1 MAPPRIVDPT
11 GLHHV
16 FSRGNFRQTIFPTT
30 DHYLMF
36 LARLERA
43 ARRRYWLVLD
53 WCLLPNHYHL
63 LVRLQ
68 DGGLSEGMRELNG
81 TYSRWSNRLAD
92 RTGTGHLVKNRF
104 GCTRPET
111 DGHLWELFRYIPNN
125 PVEAGLVAAPE
136 DWPWSGFRATLGLD
150 RTRPFH
156 QPSELLR
163 YFGDCPETA
172 VERYRQYVTTPR
184 TEVVPAAAA

>member
-1 MAPPRIVDPT
+1 MAPPRIVDPV

-16 FSRGNFRQTIFPTT
+16 FSRGNFRQVIFPT
-30 DHYLMF
+30 DEHYAAF
-36 LARLERA
+36 LGRLERA
-43 ARRRYWLVLD
+43 ARRRCWLVLD

-81 TYSRWSNRLAD
+81 TYSRWSNRLAG

-136 DWPWSGFRATLGLD
+136 DWPWSGFRATIDLE
-150 RTRPFH
+150 RPRPFH

-163 YFGDCPETA
+163 YFGHRPETA
-172 VERYRQYVTTPR
+172 VDRYRDFVHAGRDQ
-184 TEVVPAAAA
+184 VVVAAIA

>member
-1 MAPPRIVDPT
+1 
-11 GLHHV
+11 
-16 FSRGNFRQTIFPTT
+16 
-30 DHYLMF
+30 
-36 LARLERA
+36 
-43 ARRRYWLVLD
+43 
-53 WCLLPNHYHL
+53 
-63 LVRLQ
+63 
-68 DGGLSEGMRELNG
+68 MRELNG

-163 YFGDCPETA
+163 YFGDYPETA